1 METCLQ
7 SFLVWSTL
15 VTKFC
20 RLRLS
25 DLVEK
30 KFIIVPLPSQL
41 PWPLTFNQYFFEEN
55 SHDPRLEVWSLP
67 IQLSLRRRYVN
78 SCITKNRPD
87 LTCNRNIPYVVS
99 GDLTIPALSDLV
111 TYSFPTFLNTSLNR
125 KKTHCFLYLVNSH
138 SCYFGQGLPF
148 LQLLVTLTL
157 QHMFFDVWDSKVSFN
172 KRNLSESSLFMVRL
186 SNFQ

>member
-55 SHDPRLEVWSLP
+55 SHDPRLEVRSLP

-125 KKTHCFLYLVNSH
+125 KKTLFPIPCKFTQLL
-138 SCYFGQGLPF
+138 FWTRFTF

-157 QHMFFDVWDSKVSFN
+157 QHMFFDVRDSKVSFN

>member
-55 SHDPRLEVWSLP
+55 SHDPRLEVRSLP

-125 KKTHCFLYLVNSH
+125 KKNTLFPIPCKFT
-138 SCYFGQGLPF
+138 
-148 LQLLVTLTL
+148 QLLFWTRFT
-157 QHMFFDVWDSKVSFN
+157 FSPTFSDSYSPAHVFWCE
-172 KRNLSESSLFMVRL
+172 R
-186 SNFQ
+186 Q